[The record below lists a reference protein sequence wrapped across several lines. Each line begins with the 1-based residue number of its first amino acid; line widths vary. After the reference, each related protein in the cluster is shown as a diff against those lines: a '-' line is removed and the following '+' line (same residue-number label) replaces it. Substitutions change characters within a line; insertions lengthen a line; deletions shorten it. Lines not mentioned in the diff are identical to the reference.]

1 MPDWNAVYREAAVH
15 PPPHGYGVDRV
26 SEMLETK
33 RFGSLDRDT
42 KRKAILAA
50 LDAAA
55 VSIRDVIQDAVLRD
69 EALQAFESV
78 KQREVE
84 ELRVRTEGRI
94 QTIQQE
100 LETVLRDSNAELE
113 RLKRGTEESAR
124 SFTQFQERKR
134 AEESRLRQLLSHFV
148 RDEENPIPGRTGGGP
163 VAADLRP
170 PADGRV
176 PAPRG
181 VRDRSKF
188 TRRDSNSSQKIVPR
202 RAGLHAERAQARE
215 VHPLRSLSSPV
226 SARHGAAVDPQLER
240 PVAGVRGR
248 STRCPVHLHHV
259 RVVGDRRRNRCRP
272 GALSS
277 SRARPMS
284 AYGAALP
291 AQHDRRTGA
300 AWAPPRS
307 R

>member
-1 MPDWNAVYREAAVH
+1 MTMSPIKELISKGVRLIGATGEAGLPAQAEPDLADAFAAASRPALTRSTVPLDVPDWSGVYREAAVH

-50 LDAAA
+50 LDAAS

-69 EALQAFESV
+69 EALEAFESV

-134 AEESRLRQLLSHFV
+134 GEETRLRQLLGHFV
-148 RDEENPIPGRTGGGP
+148 RDEENPIPGGP
-163 VAADLRP
+163 GEA
-170 PADGRV
+170 PA
-176 PAPRG
+176 
-181 VRDRSKF
+181 RS
-188 TRRDSNSSQKIVPR
+188 
-202 RAGLHAERAQARE
+202 
-215 VHPLRSLSSPV
+215 
-226 SARHGAAVDPQLER
+226 
-240 PVAGVRGR
+240 
-248 STRCPVHLHHV
+248 
-259 RVVGDRRRNRCRP
+259 
-272 GALSS
+272 
-277 SRARPMS
+277 
-284 AYGAALP
+284 
-291 AQHDRRTGA
+291 
-300 AWAPPRS
+300 
-307 R
+307 